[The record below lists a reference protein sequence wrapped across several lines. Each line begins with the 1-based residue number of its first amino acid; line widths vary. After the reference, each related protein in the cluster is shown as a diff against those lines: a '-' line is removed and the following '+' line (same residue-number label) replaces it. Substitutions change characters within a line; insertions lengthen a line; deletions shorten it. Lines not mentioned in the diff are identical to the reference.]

1 MPETKVAGPV
11 PSMLATW
18 RWGNLAS
25 VAASAVNNFRIDTG
39 DNVHGIALRFAGA
52 GGVLT
57 RAQLITDVATIRMWL
72 NGELVYDR
80 TATEALD
87 EHLFY
92 FTKNTALA
100 APLGCI
106 LVNCMNWNLPIWDQ
120 HRGAALGMLKSNGV
134 PGQGPYNTLT
144 MEVTMTAGVATA
156 TSCQVHVIT
165 DLYPQEPTGLHIRRL
180 RTTRD
185 LGGTTDNFV
194 NDLPRGALG
203 LLGVRIT
210 DTNPVRWDV
219 IADNRY
225 VYRDLSVDVHNN
237 LMQMAGMASQVATY
251 SDLRFDLGDD
261 LHSYLPIRD
270 LSKLIINVIAGG
282 VAPGAGTVIQTEEV
296 WDYVRE

>member
-1 MPETKVAGPV
+1 MEQKNAGPT

-39 DNVHGIALRFAGA
+39 DNVHGIVLRFAGA

-57 RAQLITDVATIRMWL
+57 RAQLITDVAQIRMWL
-72 NGELVYDR
+72 NGELIYDR

-92 FTKNTALA
+92 FTKHTALA

-106 LVNCMNWNLPIWDQ
+106 FINCMNWNLPIWDQ

-156 TSCQVHVIT
+156 TSGEVHVIT
-165 DLYPQEPTGLHIRRL
+165 DLYPQEATGLHIRRL

-185 LGGTTDNFV
+185 LMGTTNNII
-194 NDLPRGALG
+194 NDLSRGAVGMLG
-203 LLGVRIT
+203 IRFT
-210 DTNPVRWDV
+210 DTNPARFDV

-225 VYRDLSVDVHNN
+225 VYRDLSVDVHDNM
-237 LMQMAGMASQVATY
+237 MQMAGMASQVATY
-251 SDLRFDLGDD
+251 TDLRFDLGDD
-261 LHSYLPIRD
+261 LHSYLPIRN
-270 LSKLIINVIAGG
+270 LSKLVIDCVAGG
-282 VAPGAGTVIQTEEV
+282 VAPGAGTVICTEEV
-296 WDYVRE
+296 WDGVRE